1 MTRYSVEPQD
11 ATEVLKIAL
20 KRVIWKTAEATSDL
34 IGSKSAD
41 KIIKVSI
48 TSPQYTSEAVTN
60 ETENI
65 GLDRKTEKKDSKY
78 QKVINLLGN
87 TPIQPLSLGQ
97 KIGLK

>member
-20 KRVIWKTAEATSDL
+20 KIVIRKTAEATSDL
-34 IGSKSAD
+34 IGSKIAD

-48 TSPQYTSEAVTN
+48 TSPQNTSETVTN

-65 GLDRKTEKKDSKY
+65 GLDRKIEKKE
-78 QKVINLLGN
+78 QIINDVKLL
-87 TPIQPLSLGQ
+87 
-97 KIGLK
+97 